1 MRWLT
6 RRLLVAG
13 GIAGLVVG
21 VGALPAFADGATCMS
36 YNLFGVCILWAA
48 APAGPGTGGG
58 SGSGSGSVSGGGP
71 DTVPILQINGQDCL
85 AVGLADPQ
93 PPQTEAVW
101 AGHTDGAIYL
111 CDVPAGRGGMFVVG
125 YLIQYWSATAPA
137 APPDPATLAQQAVAS
152 MQLLAVRVGIVP
164 EARVGSVGLVGM
176 PNWMWV
182 SAPDAQTFGP
192 ITRTASAGGWT
203 VSATAQ
209 VASVSWY
216 MGDGRVVTCAG
227 PGTAYE
233 ASYGKASSPDCG
245 HTYTRQGDYT
255 VRATSHWV
263 VTWSGIGQA
272 GTISLDLT
280 QATDVTIGEA
290 QVLTQ

>member
-6 RRLLVAG
+6 RRLLAAG
-13 GIAGLVVG
+13 AIAGVLIG
-21 VGALPAFADGATCMS
+21 VSTPVAFAEGATCLS
-36 YNLFGVCILWAA
+36 YNLFGVCILWAE
-48 APAGPGTGGG
+48 APADPGDASGSGSSSGGG
-58 SGSGSGSVSGGGP
+58 SGGVL
-71 DTVPILQINGQDCL
+71 ILQIDGQNCL
-85 AVGLADPQ
+85 PVGLADPQ
-93 PPQTEAVW
+93 PPQTEEVW
-101 AGHTDGAIYL
+101 ESHTDGAIYL
-111 CDVPAGRGGMFVVG
+111 CEVPAGRGGMFVVG
-125 YLIQYWSATAPA
+125 YLIPYWSLTAPA
-137 APPDPATLAQQAVAS
+137 APPEPETLAQQAFAS
-152 MQLLAVRVGIVP
+152 MQLQAVRVGIVP
-164 EARVGSVGLVGM
+164 EARAGSVGLVGM

-182 SAPDAQTFGP
+182 SAPDPQTFGP

-203 VSATAQ
+203 VAATAK
-209 VASVSWY
+209 VATVSWD

-227 PGTAYE
+227 PGTPYDV
-233 ASYGKASSPDCG
+233 SYGAESSPDCG

-272 GTISLDLT
+272 GTILLDLT

>member
-1 MRWLT
+1 VRCLT
-6 RRLLVAG
+6 RRLLAAG
-13 GIAGLVVG
+13 AMAGVLIGLGTPV
-21 VGALPAFADGATCMS
+21 AFADGATCLS
-36 YNLFGVCILWAA
+36 YNLFGVCLLWAQ
-48 APAGPGTGGG
+48 APAASSAGGG
-58 SGSGSGSVSGGGP
+58 SGPGSGGGSGE
-71 DTVPILQINGQDCL
+71 VPVIHIDGQDCL
-85 AVGLADPQ
+85 PGGLADPQ

-101 AGHTDGAIYL
+101 GGHTDGAIYL
-111 CDVPAGRGGMFVVG
+111 CEIPAGRGGMFVVAS
-125 YLIQYWSATAPA
+125 LIRYWALTAPE
-137 APPDPATLAQQAVAS
+137 TLAQQAVAS
-152 MQLLAVRVGIVP
+152 MQLKAVRVGIVP

-182 SAPDAQTFGP
+182 LAPDAQTFGP

-203 VSATAQ
+203 VSATAK
-209 VASVSWY
+209 VSSVSWD

-227 PGTAYE
+227 SGTPYD
-233 ASYGKASSPDCG
+233 ASYGTSSSPDCG
-245 HTYTRQGDYT
+245 HTYTRQGNYT

-272 GTISLDLT
+272 GTIPLDLT

>member
-1 MRWLT
+1 VRWLT
-6 RRLLVAG
+6 RRLLAAG
-13 GIAGLVVG
+13 AIAGVLVG
-21 VGALPAFADGATCMS
+21 VGTPVAFADGASCLS
-36 YNLFGVCILWAA
+36 YDSFGVCILWAA
-48 APAGPGTGGG
+48 APADPGGGGPGAG
-58 SGSGSGSVSGGGP
+58 SGSGSGTASIQS
-71 DTVPILQINGQDCL
+71 IQIDGQTCFP
-85 AVGLADPQ
+85 AGLANPQ
-93 PPQTEAVW
+93 PPQSQAVW
-101 AGHTDGAIYL
+101 GGHTDGAIYV

-125 YLIQYWSATAPA
+125 YLMQYWALAAPA
-137 APPDPATLAQQAVAS
+137 APPDPASLAQQAVAS
-152 MQLLAVRVGIVP
+152 MQLQAVRVGIAP

-182 SAPDAQTFGP
+182 AAPDAQTVGP

-203 VSATAQ
+203 VSATAK
-209 VASVSWY
+209 VASVSWD
-216 MGDGRVVTCAG
+216 MGDGRVVACAG

-233 ASYGKASSPDCG
+233 ASYGASSSPDCG

-272 GTISLDLT
+272 GTIPLDLT
-280 QATDVTIGEA
+280 QVTGVTIGEA

>member
-1 MRWLT
+1 MRCLT
-6 RRLLVAG
+6 RRLLAAG
-13 GIAGLVVG
+13 GIAGVLIG
-21 VGALPAFADGATCMS
+21 VGTPAAFADGATCLS
-36 YNLFGVCILWAA
+36 YNLFGVCLVWAV
-48 APAGPGTGGG
+48 APADPGSGGG
-58 SGSGSGSVSGGGP
+58 SGSGPGAGSGGASA
-71 DTVPILQINGQDCL
+71 IQIDGQDCL
-85 AVGLADPQ
+85 PLGLADPQ

-101 AGHTDGAIYL
+101 KGHTDGTIYL
-111 CDVPAGRGGMFVVG
+111 CGVPAGHGGMFVVASV
-125 YLIQYWSATAPA
+125 IRYWSLTAPT
-137 APPDPATLAQQAVAS
+137 APPAPETLAQQAVAS
-152 MQLLAVRVGIVP
+152 MQLQAVRVGIVP
-164 EARVGSVGLVGM
+164 EVRAGSVGLVGM

-203 VSATAQ
+203 VSATAK
-209 VASVSWY
+209 VASVSWD

-227 PGTAYE
+227 PGTPYE
-233 ASYGKASSPDCG
+233 ASYGAASSPDCG

-263 VTWSGIGQA
+263 VSWSGIGQA

>member
-1 MRWLT
+1 MGAP
-6 RRLLVAG
+6 VAT
-13 GIAGLVVG
+13 AE
-21 VGALPAFADGATCMS
+21 GATCVS
-36 YNLFGVCILWAA
+36 YNLFGVCTLWAES
-48 APAGPGTGGG
+48 PADPGDGGG
-58 SGSGSGSVSGGGP
+58 SRSGSNDGP
-71 DTVPILQINGQDCL
+71 NGVPIMQIEGHYCMPT
-85 AVGLADPQ
+85 GLADPQ
-93 PPQTEAVW
+93 PPQSEAVW
-101 AGHTDGAIYL
+101 EGRTDGAIYV
-111 CDVPAGRGGMFVVG
+111 CEVPAGRGGMFVVG
-125 YLIQYWSATAPA
+125 YLISYWSLTAPA
-137 APPDPATLAQQAVAS
+137 APPDPETLAQQAVAS
-152 MQLLAVRVGIVP
+152 MELQAVRIGIVP
-164 EARVGSVGLVGM
+164 EAQPGSVGLVGM

-182 SAPDAQTFGP
+182 SAPDAPTFGP
-192 ITRTASAGGWT
+192 ITRTASAGGWS

-209 VASVSWY
+209 VASVSWD

-227 PGTAYE
+227 SGTPYE
-233 ASYGKASSPDCG
+233 ASYGAASSPDCG